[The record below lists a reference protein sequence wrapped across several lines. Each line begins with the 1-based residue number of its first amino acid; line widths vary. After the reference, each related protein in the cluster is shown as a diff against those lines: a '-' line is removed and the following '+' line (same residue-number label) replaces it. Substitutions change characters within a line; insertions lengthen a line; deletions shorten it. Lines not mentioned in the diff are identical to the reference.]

1 MRDQEGRGGRAPTWA
16 GSHSCLWDPWLPPS
30 HPALLPDWPNATPM
44 CSPWA
49 LLRVCVELKLRASLW
64 PHPNL
69 PWAKALRQLRA
80 YRIQPDFLSLLRLLL
95 GTSHPV

>member
-1 MRDQEGRGGRAPTWA
+1 MSTNEGPGGLGWA
-16 GSHSCLWDPWLPPS
+16 RSDLGRLPLLPLGSLAPPS
-30 HPALLPDWPNATPM
+30 HPALLPDRPSATPM

-80 YRIQPDFLSLLRLLL
+80 YRIQSDFL
-95 GTSHPV
+95 GTSQPV